1 MPRPRRRPSTPPV
14 AARRDRR
21 YAAAVTLAATY
32 PEHLEYLQRGTEAAL
47 AAHGFDA
54 VVLCSGAAASRNRF
68 DDQSW
73 PVMPTPAYAHWCP
86 LVEADAFVVVRPGA
100 RPRLVRT
107 IVDDFWEVAAP
118 PESNHFW
125 PCFELVEVSPGH
137 AGDALP
143 GGKVAVITRD
153 PGASPPGTVNPPALI
168 AALDL
173 LRTRKTAYE
182 IECLAEASRRGA
194 RGHLRAAELFRTQTP
209 SELDVHLAFLAGSEQ
224 DDLWAPYKGIVAL
237 GPHAAVLHYV
247 AYTRERIAGDSSLLV
262 DAGAKCL
269 GYGSDI
275 TRSHVRGDGA
285 AARRFADLL
294 DRMEALQQEIIGRIK
309 PGLPYEELH
318 DDSHRLLAAALCE
331 LGIGRGSADELV
343 ARGVTRALFPHG
355 LGHSLGVTVHDVG
368 MKPHPPRPENKF
380 LRNTSVIEAGQV
392 FTIEPGI
399 YMIDA
404 LLAPL
409 QNDDR
414 RDLVDWAQIAELR
427 PFGGIR
433 IEDDV
438 VVEARGVRNLTRE
451 AFAQA

>member
-1 MPRPRRRPSTPPV
+1 
-14 AARRDRR
+14 
-21 YAAAVTLAATY
+21 VTLAATY
-32 PEHLEYLQRGTEAAL
+32 PVHLEYLQRGYEAAL

-54 VVLCSGAAASRNRF
+54 VVLCSGTAASRNRF

-73 PVMPTPAYAHWCP
+73 PLMPTPAFTHWCP
-86 LVEADAFVVVRPGA
+86 LVEADAFIVVAAGKRPK
-100 RPRLVRT
+100 LVRT
-107 IVDDFWEVAAP
+107 VVDDFWETQAP
-118 PESNHFW
+118 PESQHFW
-125 PCFELVEVSPGH
+125 SCFEVVEVRPGV
-137 AGDALP
+137 AGDVLP

-153 PGASPPGTVNPPALI
+153 AGTSPPGEVNPPALL

-173 LRTRKTAYE
+173 LRTKKTAYE
-182 IECLAEASRRGA
+182 IECLAEASRRA
-194 RGHLRAAELFRTQTP
+194 VRGHKKIGELFKAQAT
-209 SELDVHLAFLAGSEQ
+209 SELEIHLAYLAASEQ

-237 GPHAAVLHYV
+237 GHHAAVLHYV
-247 AYTRERIAGDSSLLV
+247 AYTRERIAGDTSLLV

-275 TRSHVRGDGA
+275 TRTHVRGNGA
-285 AARRFADLL
+285 AARRFGQLL
-294 DRMEALQQEIIGRIK
+294 DHMEALQQEIIRRIK

-318 DDSHRLLAAALCE
+318 DDAHRLLAAALCE
-331 LGIGRGSADELV
+331 IGIGRGSPEELV

-368 MKPHPPRPENKF
+368 MKPHPPRAENKF
-380 LRNTSVIEAGQV
+380 LRNTSVIEPGQV

-399 YMIDA
+399 YVIDA

-409 QNDDR
+409 HSDDR
-414 RDLVDWAQIAELR
+414 KGLVDWAAITELR

-433 IEDDV
+433 IEDNV
-438 VVEARGVRNLTRE
+438 FVEPRGVRNLTRE

>member
-1 MPRPRRRPSTPPV
+1 M
-14 AARRDRR
+14 
-21 YAAAVTLAATY
+21 TLAATY
-32 PEHLEYLQRGTEAAL
+32 PAHLEYLQRGTEAAL

-54 VVLCSGAAASRNRF
+54 VVLCSGSQAARNRF
-68 DDQSW
+68 DDQMW
-73 PVMPTPAYAHWCP
+73 PMVPTPAYAHWCP
-86 LVEADAFVVVRPGA
+86 LADPDTFVVIRPGA

-107 IVDDFWEVAAP
+107 IVDDYWEVPRP

-125 PCFELVEVSPGH
+125 SCFDVVEIGEGH

-153 PGASPPGTVNPPALI
+153 PGTSPPGTVNPPGLI
-168 AALDL
+168 AALDV

-182 IECLAEASRRGA
+182 IECLAEASRRA
-194 RGHLRAAELFRTQTP
+194 IQGHRKVAELFQTGTP
-209 SELDVHLAFLAGSEQ
+209 SELEMHLAFLAASEQ
-224 DDLWAPYKGIVAL
+224 DEMWAPYKGIVAL
-237 GPHAAVLHYV
+237 GNHAAVLHFI
-247 AYTRERIAGDSSLLV
+247 AYTRDRVAGDTSLLI
-262 DAGAKCL
+262 DAGGKYL

-275 TRSHVRGDGA
+275 TRTHVRGDGS
-285 AARRFADLL
+285 AARRFAELL
-294 DRMEALQQEIIGRIK
+294 GHMEALQQEIVRRIR

-318 DDSHRLLAAALCE
+318 DDSHRLLAAALRE
-331 LGIGRGSADELV
+331 HGIGRGSPDELI

-355 LGHSLGVTVHDVG
+355 LGHSLGVCVHDVG

-392 FTIEPGI
+392 FTIEPGL
-399 YMIDA
+399 YVIDA

-409 QNDDR
+409 QADDR
-414 RDLVDWAQIAELR
+414 RDLVDWAAIAELR

-433 IEDDV
+433 IEDNV
-438 VVEARGVRNLTRE
+438 VVEERGVRNLTRE

>member
-1 MPRPRRRPSTPPV
+1 M
-14 AARRDRR
+14 
-21 YAAAVTLAATY
+21 TLAATY
-32 PEHLEYLQRGTEAAL
+32 PEHLDHLQRGTEAAL

-68 DDQSW
+68 DDQAW
-73 PVMPTPAYAHWCP
+73 PVMPTPAYSHWCP

-107 IVDDFWEVAAP
+107 IVDDFWETVAP

-125 PCFELVEVSPGH
+125 PCFELVEVQAGQ

-143 GGKVAVITRD
+143 GGRVAVITRD
-153 PGASPPGTVNPPALI
+153 PDTSPPGTVNPPGLL
-168 AALDL
+168 AALDA

-182 IECLAEASRRGA
+182 IECLADASRRGA
-194 RGHLRAAELFRTQTP
+194 RGHRRIAELFHSGTP
-209 SELDVHLAFLAGSEQ
+209 SELELHLAYLAASEQ

-237 GPHAAVLHYV
+237 GNHAAVLHFI
-247 AYTRERIAGDSSLLV
+247 AYTRERVAGDTSLLV
-262 DAGAKCL
+262 DAGARCL

-275 TRSHVRGDGA
+275 TRTHVRGDGT
-285 AARRFADLL
+285 AARRFRALL
-294 DRMEALQQEIIGRIK
+294 DRMEALQQEIIRRIR

-318 DDSHRLLAAALCE
+318 DEAHRLLAGALCE
-331 LGIGRGSADELV
+331 LGIGRGSAEALV
-343 ARGVTRALFPHG
+343 DRGVTRALFPHG

-368 MKPHPPRPENKF
+368 MKPHAPRPENRF
-380 LRNTSVIEAGQV
+380 LRNTSVIEPGQV

-399 YMIDA
+399 YVIDA

-409 QNDDR
+409 QADDR
-414 RDLVDWAQIAELR
+414 RDLVDWDAIAELR

-433 IEDDV
+433 IEDNI
-438 VVEARGVRNLTRE
+438 VVEARGTRNLTRE
-451 AFAQA
+451 AFAEA

>member
-1 MPRPRRRPSTPPV
+1 
-14 AARRDRR
+14 
-21 YAAAVTLAATY
+21 VTFAATY
-32 PEHLEYLQRGTEAAL
+32 PAHLEYLQRGTEAAL

-68 DDQSW
+68 DDQYW

-100 RPRLVRT
+100 RPKLVRT

-125 PCFELVEVSPGH
+125 PCFELVEVHPGH
-137 AGDALP
+137 AADALP
-143 GGKVAVITRD
+143 GGNVAVITRD
-153 PGASPPGTVNPPALI
+153 PGAPPPGAVNPPNLV
-168 AALDL
+168 AALDA

-182 IECLAEASRRGA
+182 IECLAEASRRA
-194 RGHLRAAELFRTQTP
+194 VRGHRRVAELFRTGSP
-209 SELDVHLAFLAGSEQ
+209 SELDLHLAYLAASEQ

-237 GPHAAVLHYV
+237 GNHASVLHFV
-247 AYTRERIAGDSSLLV
+247 AYTRERVTGDTSLLV

-275 TRSHVRGDGA
+275 TRTHVRGEGA
-285 AARRFADLL
+285 AAGRFAELL
-294 DRMEALQQEIIGRIK
+294 GRMEALQQEIIRRIR
-309 PGLPYEELH
+309 PGLPYEDLH
-318 DDSHRLLAAALCE
+318 DDSHRLLAVALHE
-331 LGIGRGSADELV
+331 LGIGRASPDELV
-343 ARGVTRALFPHG
+343 VRGITRALYPHG

-368 MKPHPPRPENKF
+368 LKPRPPRPENKF
-380 LRNTSVIEAGQV
+380 LRNTSVIEPGQV

-399 YMIDA
+399 YVIDP

-409 QNDDR
+409 QADDR
-414 RDLVDWAQIAELR
+414 RDLVDWAAIAELR

-433 IEDDV
+433 VEDNL
-438 VVEARGVRNLTRE
+438 VVEERGIRNLTRE
-451 AFAQA
+451 AFAEA